1 MICEKCG
8 NDHDGKYAS
17 GRFCGSKCS
26 RGFATQAKREE
37 INRRVSVKMKGR
49 IPSSFSR
56 LHLFHDKAIANSI
69 ITRSRKIEER
79 YKSLPTEQLSRRLR
93 RKKVIEEQ
101 GCKCLI
107 CGQGEKWQG
116 RNLAL
121 QLDHIDGNSRNNKR
135 ENLRVLCPNCHSQ
148 TLTWGNPLKKDKF
161 DF

>member
-1 MICEKCG
+1 MICDYCG
-8 NDHDGKYAS
+8 KDHDGKYAS

-49 IPSSFSR
+49 IPSSFAR
-56 LHLFHDKAIANSI
+56 LYLFRDKAIANSI
-69 ITRSRKIEER
+69 MTRSRKIEER
-79 YKSLPTEQLSRRLR
+79 YIRLPTEQLSRKLR

-101 GCKCLI
+101 GLI

-121 QLDHIDGNSRNNKR
+121 QLDHIDGNSRNNQR
-135 ENLRVLCPNCHSQ
+135 ENLRALCPNCHSQ
-148 TLTWGNPLKKDKF
+148 TITWGNPLKKDKF
-161 DF
+161 VF